1 MNQSTVIAAMTSKV
15 RDPHALLTELR
26 HSSSKG
32 DRAGL
37 ASLLLLNA
45 SMPSFYA
52 AAAIHAA
59 AAKGHA
65 ECVKILVPLAG
76 PSCEKNSL
84 ALLAAAHNGHLEC
97 INVLIDSQ
105 WAAGPPSAFGYDN
118 LMSGCLCEAARNG
131 HAECVSLFMPLVS
144 ELRHGEKV
152 ALYDAIDH
160 GVAMASHDLSLRYVA
175 QARLDPSNKNHRH
188 ISQFLHSIEESRSLS
203 EIAIADH
210 SSPQHPTKTPRL

>member
-1 MNQSTVIAAMTSKV
+1 MIAAMTS
-15 RDPHALLTELR
+15 RAPNPHALFTELR
-26 HSSSKG
+26 HCSAKG

-65 ECVKILVPLAG
+65 ECVKILIPLAG
-76 PSCEKNSL
+76 PFCEKNSL
-84 ALLAAAHNGHLEC
+84 ALLAAARNGHLKC
-97 INVLIDSQ
+97 IKVLIDSQ
-105 WAAGPPSAFGYDN
+105 WAAGPPSASGYDN

-144 ELRHGEKV
+144 ALRRSKNV
-152 ALYDAIDH
+152 ALYEAIDNGH
-160 GVAMASHDLSLRYVA
+160 AAVVEAMASHDLSLLYVA

-188 ISQFLHSIEESRSLS
+188 ISQFLRSIEESRSLS
-203 EIAIADH
+203 EIAIAAP